1 MTDINLKEKYRA
13 ALAAFLAKAEQDPY
27 IIGVVLLGSLS
38 YAVVWERS
46 DIDLHVITQD
56 IKLRVKSYALV
67 EDEINI
73 HASVG
78 TRAEFKQILEGAIGS
93 SFMHSV
99 MTRGTL
105 VYCKDETLTELFEA
119 RHKVGARDREISM
132 LRATGGILWAL
143 DKAQKWLIAKDD
155 YDYSFVWTL
164 KCLEALAT
172 LVVIRSGE
180 VPDREAILHAQ
191 RLDPGLIRP
200 LYTGLIHDAKDPAT
214 LAASLQTIESYI
226 LDNAHELCRPVFEY
240 LQEAGAVRSATEI
253 DEHFNKNFGAGAAFL
268 CEWLADRGLIDK
280 VSSPVRLTEKSR
292 VDFDEAAFYYDGE

>member
-1 MTDINLKEKYRA
+1 MTDTNLKEKYRA
-13 ALAAFLAKAEQDPY
+13 ALAAFLARAEQDPY

-56 IKLRVKSYALV
+56 IKLRVKSYSLV
-67 EDEINI
+67 EDDINI

-93 SFMHSV
+93 SFMHSI

-105 VYCKDETLTELFEA
+105 VYCKDETLTELFET
-119 RHKVGARDREISM
+119 RHKLGARDREISM

-164 KCLEALAT
+164 KCLESLAT

-180 VPDREAILHAQ
+180 VPDREAILHAL

-214 LAASLQTIESYI
+214 LAAALRTIENYI
-226 LDNAHELCRPVFEY
+226 LDNAHELCGPVFEY

-253 DEHFNKNFGAGAAFL
+253 DEHFNKNFGTGAALL

-280 VSSPVRLTEKSR
+280 VSSPVRLTERSR